1 MQSFVGN
8 SSAILHKINDTLS
21 ERLENTEL
29 GFLTFTEAGLQWHSL
44 ASGDIV
50 KIVMVLDKFS
60 NGGKRH

>member
-29 GFLTFTEAGLQWHSL
+29 GFFDIHRGLQWHSL